1 MSAPILDSKGK
12 LLLDLGDRIARLRY
26 LADLSQVEL
35 ALMAKISKN
44 YLNDLEHGRRN
55 PSLLVLARVAGALN
69 VSLATLFEGIEL
81 PEELR
86 FSEMFYKH

>member
-1 MSAPILDSKGK
+1 MNAPILDSKGK

-55 PSLLVLARVAGALN
+55 PSLLVLARVTGALN

-81 PEELR
+81 PEELC